1 MRPSGPFGPPTTALV
16 RRCGDWY
23 HDFNGYWWVEDDHG
37 GWWWQDDDR
46 NWWLEGDGEQPRRL
60 RVLDTEDSRE

>member
-1 MRPSGPFGPPTTALV
+1 LV

-37 GWWWQDDDR
+37 GWWWQDDDG